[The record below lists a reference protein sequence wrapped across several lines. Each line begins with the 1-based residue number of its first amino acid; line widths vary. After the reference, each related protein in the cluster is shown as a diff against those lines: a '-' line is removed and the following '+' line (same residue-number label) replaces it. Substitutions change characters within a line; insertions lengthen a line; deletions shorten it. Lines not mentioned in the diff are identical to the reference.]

1 MAYDGFFAGLSTR
14 ASVNEILNLAIKT
27 KNEAEDIAVRIKASE
42 ENAQLSAIEAA
53 LQADRAQRIADGLNG
68 SGTGGG
74 ADLKSIGIYSGL
86 DYEIVGGA
94 TRDESRNINK
104 ALKACGEAGGG
115 VVVIR
120 AVVPNDPIY
129 INGPVQIEYNN
140 VTLYFESNV
149 QYGPDAFIRISGSF
163 MEIRRPGQNQLI
175 ALSQDAT
182 VDEFGAL
189 QFNVRD
195 GDQAFLQVG
204 DRLTLRGLND
214 IVGNAIEKQT
224 ITVAKIDG
232 RIVTAIEDP
241 EYDFKA
247 VYPNSDWEPDWTTGT
262 TVSIVNYSAFPQ
274 FSVGPNVISATVED
288 GSKFKPGDLLY
299 VSDAR
304 LEKDV
309 MSPEPAT
316 LKSSAIM
323 EHVRVQSIVGNL
335 VTFDKPI
342 QRQYLNQ
349 WKGGLS
355 QMNPVVNSHI
365 VMKDV
370 TWSAP
375 QSSRKNPA
383 VAINFGDKCTIK
395 IGSMRGKTGRVGTG
409 VRVAYSY
416 DCTVFDSQILDCLRH
431 GSAEGYGI
439 VIYYST
445 FCRIKGSLSTGG
457 RHNYLFQTC
466 VSCDI
471 LDNTSTDDYIS
482 GIDLHGA
489 GCINC
494 RVVGNRVTRS
504 NGHTPDSVNGGA
516 IRNGNTSHM
525 IGDHGTL
532 IANNYI
538 EGYNDNIGAA
548 AIDVSPSSQNVIVR
562 DNHMVDCS
570 IGFRHYKVAER
581 AVVIQ
586 KANRVVLIGNTFERV
601 TKPLETQGHAT
612 SVIEELVMVDNKSI
626 NNAGQF
632 LIVGVPKVTLID
644 NQIIAPV
651 NTPGN
656 YGFEVRDATDL
667 FATGNVAKDANRG
680 FRIANC
686 PGAKIIKNILDY
698 TRDDFPFQDGGG
710 NTGYIQKNNTLADS
724 GGSGGATIQV
734 GTVTTGAPG
743 TDVVIVN
750 SGTTTDAVFDFTIP
764 RGDPGADGGGGGGGA
779 NSTALDGLVGVNGGI
794 PMFTGVGAM
803 QRIPS
808 GTVGRNILT
817 AATVPEAKEQIGL
830 ANVDNTSDVLKP
842 VSSATQDAL
851 NLKAPLASPIFTGT
865 PTTPHPLAADDS
877 RQVPTTGWT
886 KARIAEAVAAIPP
899 SGGNKKLKFALLGDS
914 LSSNNNNR
922 GGHTSRGFLT
932 WAQFLSGH
940 KFWHTTKLNF
950 GVFGENSNQITAR
963 VGQVVAAA
971 PDVCLVE
978 MGGNDTT
985 QSSITIEQMK
995 TNVDTVVSAL
1005 TGAGIYTIFC
1015 TIYPVANANAAS
1027 HYQKLAA
1034 FNQYIRQLKYTHD
1047 NVEVL
1052 DTYPIVMDKTL
1063 VDTVQPEYSYDH
1075 THPGANGAYMLGKE
1089 LAKVLEKLAPAERHP
1104 LVFNNKW
1111 DLLNVTSNPLGNA
1124 VTNGLLEG
1132 AGGVVNGPGAS
1143 GISPPESWTLD
1154 MTDAKGMTV
1163 VLGEVPATADNFR
1176 GITFTLGGSVPA
1188 SSSDQITNGGHIILS
1203 QQVSGD
1209 GVSTTWQNAT
1219 DGGRFWRDK
1228 DVEISAVIEYE
1239 NLRGVQGAGVEVIA
1253 QETQRDQYGV
1263 GFLCTSREQNSPR
1276 DGGTKE
1282 ALQMP
1287 TGTFKGV
1294 LLSTGDDM
1302 GKPSKGFKVQVRIS
1316 GIPGMAVSGK
1326 VTVRQINF
1334 KRCGV

>member
-316 LKSSAIM
+316 LRSSAIM

-698 TRDDFPFQDGGG
+698 TRDNFPFQDGGG

-886 KARIAEAVAAIPP
+886 KARIADAIAALPPP
-899 SGGNKKLKFALLGDS
+899 SGGGKQRKTVAFLGDS
-914 LSSNNNNR
+914 VTGNAQSGAPNPTAGRMKANGYISWFDIFQR
-922 GGHTSRGFLT
+922 GRVYFP
-932 WAQFLSGH
+932 W
-940 KFWHTTKLNF
+940 KWNF
-950 GVFGENSNQITAR
+950 GKGGDNSTDVLAR
-963 VGQVVAAA
+963 VADVVAVHPDYCIVETGGVDGKLGYTIDQTTNNLTAIYDALTAA
-971 PDVCLVE
+971 GVFIVAVTMYPNQGPTAASRRHLAGVNAWVK
-978 MGGNDTT
+978 GQRRRRQNF
-985 QSSITIEQMK
+985 
-995 TNVDTVVSAL
+995 TVVDMAPL
-1005 TGAGIYTIFC
+1005 MTDFTLGANT
-1015 TIYPVANANAAS
+1015 
-1027 HYQKLAA
+1027 
-1034 FNQYIRQLKYTHD
+1034 D
-1047 NVEVL
+1047 VL
-1052 DTYPIVMDKTL
+1052 PAMTSDG
-1063 VDTVQPEYSYDH
+1063 
-1075 THPGANGAYMLGKE
+1075 THPGPNGSMILGKA
-1089 LAKVLEKLAPAERHP
+1089 LADAFEKLEPTLVVDENMDPTDLWHATENPRGNVLVNGVMQGTGGTAATNASGVIAAGWTLGSTGGATVVGSKEAHPEFPGLEKQ
-1104 LVFNNKW
+1104 
-1111 DLLNVTSNPLGNA
+1111 
-1124 VTNGLLEG
+1124 
-1132 AGGVVNGPGAS
+1132 
-1143 GISPPESWTLD
+1143 
-1154 MTDAKGMTV
+1154 
-1163 VLGEVPATADNFR
+1163 VL
-1176 GITFTLGGSVPA
+1176 TLGGTGASPTAQAFVYFKQFVDTKANPA
-1188 SSSDQITNGGHIILS
+1188 QAGKLYEHTIE
-1203 QQVSGD
+1203 VE
-1209 GVSTTWQNAT
+1209 VVNAT
-1219 DGGRFWRDK
+1219 N
-1228 DVEISAVIEYE
+1228 ITCIELAAAD
-1239 NLRGVQGAGVEVIA
+1239 NDTL
-1253 QETQRDQYGV
+1253 TKSGV
-1263 GFLCTSREQNSPR
+1263 GSSCELAGLTTETPRIQSNFLQ
-1276 DGGTKE
+1276 TKSWR
-1282 ALQMP
+1282 ATLRVPPSMVT
-1287 TGTFKGV
+1287 TGN
-1294 LLSTGDDM
+1294 TGIQ
-1302 GKPSKGFKVQVRIS
+1302 FAVRIHTVGNVAYS
-1316 GIPGMAVSGK
+1316 GTIKLWGAASRPAAVG
-1326 VTVRQINF
+1326 VTEN
-1334 KRCGV
+1334 GVV